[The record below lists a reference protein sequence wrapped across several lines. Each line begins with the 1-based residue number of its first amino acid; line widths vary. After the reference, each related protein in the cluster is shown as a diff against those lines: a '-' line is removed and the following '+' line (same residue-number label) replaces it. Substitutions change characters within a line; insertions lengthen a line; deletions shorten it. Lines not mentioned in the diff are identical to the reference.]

1 MSQLY
6 YLFIV
11 FLLMFKVAY
20 LISVGYLYYV
30 EHGDKTNPQIPVI
43 EKRTERLLVISSAG
57 IILALLFDFGYS
69 LIRGNQTI
77 KVERHEQIVY
87 FVSGLLGM
95 FHLNWGLMIYNE

>member
-1 MSQLY
+1 MSYLY

-11 FLLMFKVAY
+11 FLVMFKVAY
-20 LISVGYLYYV
+20 LISVGYLSYV
-30 EHGDKTNPQIPVI
+30 EHEDKANPQIPVI

-87 FVSGLLGM
+87 FVSGLLGL
-95 FHLNWGLMIYNE
+95 FHLNWGLMLYNE